1 MNTRSYSK
9 VSNHSVKR
17 QQRYNPYPLNRR
29 TSFTEN
35 HFQIWKNRINNYV
48 YQRIGWN
55 LDDLPDQPYRLWF
68 DDGQQLIH
76 IEDDRDGD
84 GDFESH
90 LLLDGEQSSNSP
102 PHESVMEN

>member
-35 HFQIWKNRINNYV
+35 HFQTWKNRINTYV
-48 YQRIGWN
+48 YQKIGWN

-68 DDGQQLIH
+68 DDGYLKPSQVACVVL
-76 IEDDRDGD
+76 
-84 GDFESH
+84 GDFYQ
-90 LLLDGEQSSNSP
+90 LYNLNQVYFN
-102 PHESVMEN
+102 